1 MSAHTEQSRRKSTDR
16 STQNLSFSL
25 PSLTRYNGVP
35 KRYEETRPVLI
46 QGHAHR
52 RILNIGHEL
61 HRQTL
66 DIAELE
72 KLKSIRDA
80 ESALWAEA
88 EQIKAAAVAK
98 AREEAA
104 IEQERVIEKFNKVH
118 QKALKEEALRVEMA
132 MQKLAIEQVKQ
143 ARMEG
148 EERLREA
155 VHAAEEKGRAELK
168 VAVEAARK
176 EEKEAAAKEVARI
189 IRIHEDK
196 FKAAAVK
203 AKEEKRIALLELEE
217 AKDRE
222 RVKAVAE
229 VEQRERNITV
239 EKIKALTKEFQEKIT
254 LLGLEIQEKLA
265 EIKKREQRILEV
277 EEEKKN
283 VEAVLAETQKDFQDF
298 IDRIQHFEDKCGQAD
313 YMVRPVYLDEISK
326 IKTLKQRV

>member
-1 MSAHTEQSRRKSTDR
+1 MSAHTEQSRRR
-16 STQNLSFSL
+16 STEKGSQNLSFSL
-25 PSLTRYNGVP
+25 PALARYNGVP
-35 KRYEETRPVLI
+35 KRYEETRPVHI

-80 ESALWAEA
+80 EKALWAEA
-88 EQIKAAAVAK
+88 EQIKAAAVTK

-143 ARMEG
+143 ARVEG

-155 VHAAEEKGRAELK
+155 VLTAEEKGRAELK
-168 VAVEAARK
+168 VAVETARK
-176 EEKEAAAKEVARI
+176 EEKEIAANEVARI

-203 AKEEKRIALLELEE
+203 AKEEKRVALIDLEK
-217 AKDRE
+217 AKDSE

-229 VEQRERNITV
+229 VEQRERSIAA
-239 EKIKALTKEFQEKIT
+239 EKIKELTKDFQQKIV
-254 LLGLEIQEKLA
+254 LLGQEIQAKLE
-265 EIKKREQRILEV
+265 EIKKREKLILEV
-277 EEEKKN
+277 EEEKKK
-283 VEAVLAETQKDFQDF
+283 VEIVLGETQRDFQDF
-298 IDRIQHFEDKCGQAD
+298 IDRIQHFEDRTGQAD
-313 YMVRPVYLDEISK
+313 YMVRPVYLDEIAK
-326 IKTLKQRV
+326 IKTLKAT

>member
-1 MSAHTEQSRRKSTDR
+1 MSAHTEQPRRRSSDR
-16 STQNLSFSL
+16 TTQNLSFSL
-25 PSLTRYNGVP
+25 PTLARYTGVP

-80 ESALWAEA
+80 ETSVWVEA
-88 EQIKAAAVAK
+88 ELIKNAALARS
-98 AREEAA
+98 REEAA

-148 EERLREA
+148 EERLTVA
-155 VHAAEEKGRAELK
+155 VRAAEEKGRAELK
-168 VAVEAARK
+168 IAVEVARK
-176 EEKEAAAKEVARI
+176 EEKEMAAREVARI

-203 AKEEKRIALLELEE
+203 AKEEKRMALIELET
-217 AKDRE
+217 AKNSE

-229 VEQRERNITV
+229 VEQRERSITV
-239 EKIKALTKEFQEKIT
+239 EKIKLLTAEFQQKIVK
-254 LLGLEIQEKLA
+254 LGKEIQEKLA
-265 EIKKREQRILEV
+265 EIKKREKQILEV
-277 EEEKKN
+277 EAEKKK
-283 VEAVLAETQKDFQDF
+283 VEAVLADTQRDFQDF
-298 IDRIQHFEDKCGQAD
+298 IDRIQHFEDKSGQAD
-313 YMVRPVYLDEISK
+313 YMVRPVYLDEITK
-326 IKTLKQRV
+326 VMPLKPCV